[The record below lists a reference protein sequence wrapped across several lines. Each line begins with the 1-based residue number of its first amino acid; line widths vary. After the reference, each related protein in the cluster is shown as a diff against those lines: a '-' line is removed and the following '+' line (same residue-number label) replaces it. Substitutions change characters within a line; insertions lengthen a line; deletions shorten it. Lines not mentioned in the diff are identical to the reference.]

1 VTDARKRRGRQSE
14 HVVADYLRR
23 NGFDFAEAVGAGRP
37 GTDVTGTPGIDWEV
51 KARRGLNL
59 AGLLRQL
66 DERADQERLGVGV
79 VRLDGQGPA
88 SIETWA
94 AVLTLADLVALLRA
108 AGYGTPLARPDDWTD
123 PAPRVV
129 GPVMT
134 GQPEDPGV
142 RCSCGAPWLSSVS
155 HSAAVCAGPEAL

>member
-1 VTDARKRRGRQSE
+1 MTDARKRRGRQSE

-23 NGFDFAEAVGAGRP
+23 NGFDFAEAVGAGRS

-108 AGYGTPLARPDDWTD
+108 AGYGTPHARPDGWTD
-123 PAPRVV
+123 PAPRVLD
-129 GPVMT
+129 
-134 GQPEDPGV
+134 DPLV
-142 RCSCGAPWLSSVS
+142 ESFRCACQRPDLPGLS
-155 HSAAVCAGPEAL
+155 HSRDACAFLDGEAS

>member
-1 VTDARKRRGRQSE
+1 MSDARKRRGRQSE

-23 NGFDFAEAVGAGRP
+23 NGFDHAEPVGAGRS

-108 AGYGTPLARPDDWTD
+108 AGYGTPHARPDDWTD
-123 PAPRVV
+123 PVPRVLPDDLD
-129 GPVMT
+129 GW
-134 GQPEDPGV
+134 
-142 RCSCGAPWLSSVS
+142 RCACGRPDLPDVT
-155 HSAAVCAGPEAL
+155 HSATLCAGRETLGDNA

>member
-1 VTDARKRRGRQSE
+1 MSDARKRRGRQSE

-23 NGFDFAEAVGAGRP
+23 NGFDHAEPVGAGRS

-66 DERADQERLGVGV
+66 GERAAQERLGVGV

-108 AGYGTPLARPDDWTD
+108 AGYGTPHARPDDWAD
-123 PAPRVV
+123 PAPRVLPDDLD
-129 GPVMT
+129 GW
-134 GQPEDPGV
+134 
-142 RCSCGAPWLSSVS
+142 RCACGRADLPDVT
-155 HSAAVCAGPEAL
+155 HSAQRCAGAETLGVTDD

>member
-1 VTDARKRRGRQSE
+1 MTDARKRRGRQSE

-23 NGFDFAEAVGAGRP
+23 NGFDFAEAVGAGRS

-66 DERADQERLGVGV
+66 DERADHGRLGVGV

-88 SIETWA
+88 SIETWP

-108 AGYGTPLARPDDWTD
+108 AGYGDERPVAWTD

-134 GQPEDPGV
+134 GQPDDPGM
-142 RCSCGAPWLSSVS
+142 RCSCGAPWLTSVS
-155 HSAAVCAGPEAL
+155 HSAAVCAGPEAS

>member
-1 VTDARKRRGRQSE
+1 MTDARKRRGRQSE

-23 NGFDFAEAVGAGRP
+23 NGFDFAEAVGAGRS

-108 AGYGTPLARPDDWTD
+108 AGYGTPLARPGDWTD
-123 PAPRVV
+123 PAPRVLDDDLADSFRCV
-129 GPVMT
+129 CGDPTLDGVT
-134 GQPEDPGV
+134 HSVDVCRGQ
-142 RCSCGAPWLSSVS
+142 
-155 HSAAVCAGPEAL
+155 EAS

>member
-1 VTDARKRRGRQSE
+1 MSDARKRRGRQSE

-23 NGFDFAEAVGAGRP
+23 NGFDHAEPVGAGRS

-66 DERADQERLGVGV
+66 GERAAQERLGVGV

-88 SIETWA
+88 SVETWA

-108 AGYGTPLARPDDWTD
+108 AGYGTPHARPDDWTD
-123 PAPRVV
+123 PAPRVLPDDLD
-129 GPVMT
+129 GWRCAC
-134 GQPEDPGV
+134 GV
-142 RCSCGAPWLSSVS
+142 PTLPDVT
-155 HSAAVCAGPEAL
+155 HSQARCAGAETLGDSA